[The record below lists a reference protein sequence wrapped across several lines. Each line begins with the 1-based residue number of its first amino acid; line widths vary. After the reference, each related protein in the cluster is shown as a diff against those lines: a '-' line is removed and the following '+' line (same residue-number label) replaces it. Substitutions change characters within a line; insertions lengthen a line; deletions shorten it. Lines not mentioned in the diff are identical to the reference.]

1 MPKMRE
7 KTLTQIE
14 NALARAFDLIV
25 VGGGIAGS
33 ATATVMA
40 RQGWSVLLLEKT
52 ERFVDRV
59 RGEWIAPWG
68 VAETRRL
75 GLYDALVASGG
86 RHVTRHVAYD
96 ETLDPEMA
104 ESAPLPLDMFC
115 EGVAGPLCIGH
126 PRHCQTLFDA
136 AVAAGATCLRGVDVT
151 AIHPGPAPQ
160 VEYSIGDQVFSARAP
175 LVVGADGRTSQVREA
190 AGIELH
196 QDPPHHWFAGL
207 LVEDAHGWDADT
219 QAIGTEGDF
228 SFLAFPQGDG
238 RVRVYGGW
246 ALDQANRFKGP
257 DGPRRFL
264 DAFAMNCSPR
274 NRHLVEGRP
283 AGPLQWFINAD
294 AWTDRPFAPGVVLA
308 GDAAGWNDPIL
319 GLGLSISYRDVRII
333 TDLLN
338 AAGPGAAPDFAP
350 YAQER
355 RERLRRLRFVAQI
368 QSRLDME
375 YGEAAQA
382 RRHSLHQRAA
392 ADPTL
397 RMHALAVMSGPESA
411 PAEVFTDAHRHRV
424 LGFEEA

>member
-1 MPKMRE
+1 MSQ
-7 KTLTQIE
+7 TD
-14 NALARAFDLIV
+14 NALIPAYDLII

-33 ATATVMA
+33 ATAAVMA

-52 ERFVDRV
+52 EQFVDRV

-75 GLYDALVASGG
+75 GLYDTLVASGG
-86 RHVTRHVAYD
+86 RHLSRHITYD
-96 ETLDPEMA
+96 ETLDPAIA

-115 EGVAGPLCIGH
+115 DGVAGPLCIGH
-126 PRHCQTLFDA
+126 PRHCQALFDA
-136 AVAAGATCLRGVDVT
+136 ALAAGATGLRGVDVT
-151 AIHPGPAPQ
+151 AVHLGAAPQ
-160 VEYSIGDQVFSARAP
+160 VEYCIGDQVFSARAP
-175 LVVGADGRTSQVREA
+175 LVIGADGRTSQVREA
-190 AGIELH
+190 AGIALH

-207 LVEDAHGWDADT
+207 LVEGAHGWDADT

-246 ALDQANRFKGP
+246 ALDQAHRFKGP

-294 AWTDRPFAPGVVLA
+294 AWTDEPFVAGGVLA

-333 TDLLN
+333 TDILK
-338 AAGPGAAPDFAP
+338 ATGPGGTPDFAL

-355 RERLRRLRFVAQI
+355 TERLRRLRFVAQI
-368 QSRLDME
+368 QARLDME
-375 YGEAAQA
+375 YGEVAQA
-382 RRHSLHQRAA
+382 RRHSLHERSA

-397 RMHALAVMSGPESA
+397 RLHAVAVMAGPEAA
-411 PAEVFTDAHRHRV
+411 PPEVFTDAHRNRV
-424 LGFEEA
+424 LGLQEA